1 MNLELAKKIA
11 DAVLYEGYIL
21 YPYRASAIKNRHRFN
36 FGILMP
42 GEWAERQQAGE
53 SGRMQTECLIE
64 GGTPRIDVRIRF
76 LQLMARDVARVCNVQ
91 SGSDAGPNS
100 ELEEQPERELECEI
114 VPQLEVDGELHQSW
128 EEAVER
134 QIVAADL
141 NVPDLVDAP
150 KSVRWSSGAEQTS
163 GPLKSANGRTVGA
176 IIRRQRAIE
185 ARVTIGARPLGER
198 LWKVRIKVEN
208 TTPLGADAPRSHAQL
223 SALASAHAFLTAH
236 TGQFVSLLEP
246 PDALACLA
254 ADCKNIG
261 AWPVL
266 IGGQGERDLMLAS
279 PIILYDYPQ
288 VAPESDGD
296 YFDGTEMDEMLAL
309 RVMTLTD
316 EEKRAMRGVDR
327 RAREILE
334 RTEALS
340 QSSLMHLHGTIR
352 ELKQVHDSG
361 RGPRRRLRD
370 YPICGNV
377 DCS

>member
-1 MNLELAKKIA
+1 
-11 DAVLYEGYIL
+11 
-21 YPYRASAIKNRHRFN
+21 
-36 FGILMP
+36 
-42 GEWAERQQAGE
+42 
-53 SGRMQTECLIE
+53 MQTECLIE
-64 GGTPRIDVRIRF
+64 GETPRIDVRIRF
-76 LQLMARDVARVCNVQ
+76 LQQMARDVARVCTSQ
-91 SGSDAGPNS
+91 SGSDAGPTS
-100 ELEEQPERELECEI
+100 EPEEGLQRPLECEI
-114 VPQLEVDGELHQSW
+114 VPQLEIDGEIHQSW

-134 QIVAADL
+134 EIVAADL
-141 NVPDLVDAP
+141 SLPDLVDAP
-150 KSVRWSSGAEQTS
+150 KSVRWSTGAEQTS
-163 GPLKSANGRTVGA
+163 VLLKSADGRTVGA
-176 IIRRQRAIE
+176 IIRRQRAIAAE
-185 ARVTIGARPLGER
+185 VTIRAEPLEER
-198 LWKVRIKVEN
+198 LWKVRIEVEN

-236 TGQFVSLLEP
+236 SGQFVSLLEP
-246 PDALACLA
+246 PDAFARFA

-266 IGGQGERDLMLAS
+266 VGGQGERDLMLAS

-352 ELKQVHDSG
+352 ELKEV
-361 RGPRRRLRD
+361 RG
-370 YPICGNV
+370 
-377 DCS
+377 S

>member
-42 GEWAERQQAGE
+42 AEWAERQQAGE
-53 SGRMQTECLIE
+53 TGRMQTECLIE
-64 GGTPRIDVRIRF
+64 GETPRMDVRIRF

-91 SGSDAGPNS
+91 SGSDAGPTGEADE
-100 ELEEQPERELECEI
+100 ELEREPECEI
-114 VPQLEVDGELHQSW
+114 APELEVDGEIHQSW

-134 QIVAADL
+134 EIVAADL
-141 NVPDLVDAP
+141 SLPDLVDAP
-150 KSVRWSSGAEQTS
+150 KSVRWASGAEQTS
-163 GPLKSANGRTVGA
+163 VPLKSTDGRTVGA

-185 ARVTIGARPLGER
+185 AHVTIRAQPFGER
-198 LWKVRIKVEN
+198 LWKVRIEVEN
-208 TTPLGADAPRSHAQL
+208 TTPLDADAPRSHAQL
-223 SALASAHAFLTAH
+223 GALASAHAFLTAH
-236 TGQFVSLLEP
+236 SGQFVSLLEP
-246 PDALACLA
+246 PDELARFA

-266 IGGQGERDLMLAS
+266 VGSTGERDLMLAS

-316 EEKRAMRGVDR
+316 EEKRAMRGLDR
-327 RAREILE
+327 RTREILE

-352 ELKQVHDSG
+352 ELKQVGDS
-361 RGPRRRLRD
+361 
-370 YPICGNV
+370 
-377 DCS
+377 